1 MAEEAIERLK
11 RLQMEDLGTLR
22 REYISTVDTKKFRNI
37 RLEDIEATR
46 MINVAGS
53 DASRLAQA
61 NQARLNAWANA
72 HKDLGDPADQ
82 EPLDH
87 LLNGQSH
94 RLGLRAVIEGSGGQ
108 SYSKSTKKND
118 NFLQVAERA
127 PSGRYASTRGSKTI
141 GRGGGVIGTRGRETK
156 QTSPN
161 AQTRVTHQGA
171 VAKLG
176 NHVVQ
181 SPHARKH
188 LRDPALDINNEP
200 PKNTRGVFGSKSQ
213 AVVKGGVKRDLLLPK
228 TRRPVGNTDWSRV
241 LSPPEDFLSIA
252 RDSLVNARA
261 SNVPTA
267 VLTPGSEQTQ
277 VTVCQ
282 REPGA
287 VDHEGSQTIS
297 QPDDIN
303 VSRAYEDS
311 IVSFRSDGDS
321 VAISTP
327 VSSNNGQPS
336 RESIAQAAH
345 TASERDQRFE
355 PRRLQSPPEEKP
367 QQVKSTSEQ
376 SDDRAQVGKQNQ
388 DVELVDVSTPPSGS
402 PPIVQSKD
410 IYSAN
415 IQAEG
420 RTGILLDFNSTPPRK
435 SLRGAENKL
444 SMSPALQDL
453 EGINFQENVAQS
465 VLSRP
470 ETQIY
475 SFRKSEP
482 IGSKDS
488 SSLRVG
494 ESTGDTTTSTS
505 DDTPS
510 DLAALREKLA
520 RLCKFVEETLRHH
533 VPEPLRDMDLQALRK
548 YEQELK
554 DILSLHQRTVKE
566 TASQSTE
573 KRQEILSSHTPQGT
587 EAETAMEGGHSKI
600 FSPKPS
606 VSSPPVEAPFEE
618 GNSRLSLRSVET
630 SSPSKFNVQA
640 KEFVPTGAARNPS
653 FSGWRD
659 TKPSPP
665 SSTTSESRTGQS
677 QHSRQNSQ
685 DHMLIDSTDSF
696 SSRFACQ
703 PSSRGRQAS
712 ENHIFGDHL
721 LPGRGRLHGKTNG
734 SEALSPDKNALNGT
748 YYYMYGLYL
757 PLLTLI
763 CVEPN
768 DSRSKFLT
776 PTKPQALTAP
786 RAGPSVSESINI
798 TDEHSPRPLGLATTA
813 SGTGSNGVRSNSD
826 SGQSTPT
833 PVPKAVKAVY
843 RANSK
848 VSAISQVNALQRSMH
863 APKVQ
868 ENPTA
873 IKNSSA
879 AALGGLGGS
888 IYVTPVVQK
897 PTVAAPENR
906 KSSGLQGSRWATSET
921 QKPLR

>member
-1 MAEEAIERLK
+1 MDEEAIERLK

-53 DASRLAQA
+53 DAARLAQA

-118 NFLQVAERA
+118 SFPQVAGRA
-127 PSGRYASTRGSKTI
+127 PSGRSASTRGSKTT

-188 LRDPALDINNEP
+188 QQDPALDINNEP
-200 PKNTRGVFGSKSQ
+200 PKKSRDLSGSKSQ
-213 AVVKGGVKRDLLLPK
+213 TVVKGGKYKPSASLKESNRLTLL
-228 TRRPVGNTDWSRV
+228 RR
-241 LSPPEDFLSIA
+241 
-252 RDSLVNARA
+252 
-261 SNVPTA
+261 
-267 VLTPGSEQTQ
+267 Q
-277 VTVCQ
+277 
-282 REPGA
+282 A
-287 VDHEGSQTIS
+287 VDHETPQSIN
-297 QPDDIN
+297 QPEETN
-303 VSRAYEDS
+303 AGRAYEDS
-311 IVSFRSDGDS
+311 IASFRSDGDS
-321 VAISTP
+321 VAVATP

-336 RESIAQAAH
+336 RVSIAQAAH

-355 PRRLQSPPEEKP
+355 PSRLQSPQQGKP
-367 QQVKSTSEQ
+367 QHVKSTSEL
-376 SDDRAQVGKQNQ
+376 SDDKAQVGKQNQ
-388 DVELVDVSTPPSGS
+388 DDALVDVSTPPSGS
-402 PPIVQSKD
+402 TTIVRSKD
-410 IYSAN
+410 LYSAN
-415 IQAEG
+415 VQAEG

-435 SLRGAENKL
+435 SLPGAENSL

-453 EGINFQENVAQS
+453 EGINFQANVAQS

-470 ETQIY
+470 ELRPETQIY
-475 SFRKSEP
+475 SFIKTELV
-482 IGSKDS
+482 GSKDS
-488 SSLRVG
+488 SSPRIG
-494 ESTGDTTTSTS
+494 ESSGDTMTPTP
-505 DDTPS
+505 DGTPS

-554 DILSLHQRTVKE
+554 EILSLHQRTVQE
-566 TASQSTE
+566 TASQTAG
-573 KRQEILSSHTPQGT
+573 KRQEILSSHKPQET
-587 EAETAMEGGHSKI
+587 KAETAVEGKHSKI
-600 FSPKPS
+600 SSPTPS
-606 VSSPPVEAPFEE
+606 VCSPPVKAPLEE
-618 GNSRLSLRSVET
+618 SNSKLSLRSEET
-630 SSPSKFNVQA
+630 PSPSKFNVQA
-640 KEFVPTGAARNPS
+640 KEFIPTVAARNPS

-677 QHSRQNSQ
+677 QHSRQNSR
-685 DHMLIDSTDSF
+685 DHMLIDSTASL
-696 SSRFACQ
+696 SSRFTSQ
-703 PSSRGRQAS
+703 LPPRGRQAS
-712 ENHIFGDHL
+712 DNHIFGDHL
-721 LPGRGRLHGKTNG
+721 LPGRGRLN
-734 SEALSPDKNALNGT
+734 
-748 YYYMYGLYL
+748 
-757 PLLTLI
+757 
-763 CVEPN
+763 EPN
-768 DSRSKFLT
+768 DTRPKFST
-776 PTKPQALTAP
+776 PTMPQALTVP
-786 RAGPSVSESINI
+786 RARPSVPESIN
-798 TDEHSPRPLGLATTA
+798 THGTSNSESAKSTSASCSTGEPSPRPVRLATTA
-813 SGTGSNGVRSNSD
+813 PGTGSNGVKSNSD
-826 SGQSTPT
+826 SGPSTPT
-833 PVPKAVKAVY
+833 SVPKAVKALHK
-843 RANSK
+843 AIPK

-873 IKNSSA
+873 MRNPSPS
-879 AALGGLGGS
+879 ALGGLGS
-888 IYVTPVVQK
+888 IYATPVVQK

-906 KSSGLQGSRWATSET
+906 KSSGLQGSRWASSET

>member
-1 MAEEAIERLK
+1 MDEEAIERLK

-53 DASRLAQA
+53 DAARLAQA

-108 SYSKSTKKND
+108 SYTKSAKKND
-118 NFLQVAERA
+118 NSRQFAERA
-127 PSGRYASTRGSKTI
+127 LSGRYASTRGSKTT

-188 LRDPALDINNEP
+188 LQDPALDFNNEP
-200 PKNTRGVFGSKSQ
+200 PKKSRDVSGSKSQ
-213 AVVKGGVKRDLLLPK
+213 TVVKGGVKRDLVLLK

-252 RDSLVNARA
+252 RDSLVNAKA

-267 VLTPGSEQTQ
+267 VLTTGSEQTQ

-282 REPGA
+282 RESRA
-287 VDHEGSQTIS
+287 VDHEGSQSIS
-297 QPDDIN
+297 QPEDTN
-303 VSRAYEDS
+303 AGRAYEDS

-321 VAISTP
+321 VAIATP

-336 RESIAQAAH
+336 RVSIAQAAH

-355 PRRLQSPPEEKP
+355 PRRLQSPQQEKL

-376 SDDRAQVGKQNQ
+376 SDDKGQVGKQNQ
-388 DVELVDVSTPPSGS
+388 DYELVDVSTPPSSS
-402 PPIVQSKD
+402 PKIVQSKD
-410 IYSAN
+410 LYSAN
-415 IQAEG
+415 VQVEG

-435 SLRGAENKL
+435 SLPGAEDNL

-453 EGINFQENVAQS
+453 EGINFQANVAQS

-475 SFRKSEP
+475 SFVKSEP
-482 IGSKDS
+482 VGSKDT
-488 SSLRVG
+488 SSLRIG
-494 ESTGDTTTSTS
+494 ESTGDTTISTS
-505 DDTPS
+505 EDTPS

-554 DILSLHQRTVKE
+554 DILSLHQRTAKE
-566 TASQSTE
+566 TASQTAE
-573 KRQEILSSHTPQGT
+573 NLSIHKPQGT
-587 EAETAMEGGHSKI
+587 EAGTTMEGEHSTI
-600 FSPKPS
+600 FSLTPS
-606 VSSPPVEAPFEE
+606 ACSPPVEASLEE
-618 GNSRLSLRSVET
+618 GNSRLSLRSEET

-685 DHMLIDSTDSF
+685 DHMRIGSTDSF
-696 SSRFACQ
+696 SSRFASQ
-703 PSSRGRQAS
+703 PSPRGRQAS

-721 LPGRGRLHGKTNG
+721 LPGRGRLH
-734 SEALSPDKNALNGT
+734 
-748 YYYMYGLYL
+748 
-757 PLLTLI
+757 
-763 CVEPN
+763 EPN
-768 DSRSKFLT
+768 DSRSKLLT
-776 PTKPQALTAP
+776 PTKPQALTVP
-786 RAGPSVSESINI
+786 RARPSVPESIN
-798 TDEHSPRPLGLATTA
+798 TTGEPSPRPVALATTA
-813 SGTGSNGVRSNSD
+813 PGTGSNAAKSNSD

-833 PVPKAVKAVY
+833 PLPKAVKAVY

-868 ENPTA
+868 ENPTTM
-873 IKNSSA
+873 KNPSVSA
-879 AALGGLGGS
+879 FGGLGGS
-888 IYVTPVVQK
+888 IYATPVVQK

-906 KSSGLQGSRWATSET
+906 KSSGLQGSRWASPET